1 MEKQAY
7 TVGEVSELMGF
18 SRQTIFRLFEHERG
32 VLIMERP
39 ETLHKGRYRSI
50 RIPRHVYE
58 RVVNLLAVK

>member
-18 SRQTIFRLFEHERG
+18 SRQTIVRLFEHEPG
-32 VLIMERP
+32 VLVVERP
-39 ETLHKGRYRSI
+39 ETLHKGHYRSI

-58 RVVNLLAVK
+58 RVVNRLTVK